1 MQGGGERARERGKA
15 ELRACRLL
23 LLHLT
28 VGSAVDLSDCTH
40 ERRKIF
46 LRVYSLCATRTFDR
60 VKQHSV
66 CSVWWRGGRNQVCL
80 LCVFFFFFDNLAD
93 KSLSAAGGGGLFKAV
108 CRESVKQVSGREQ
121 QMFVVDM
128 RPAEE

>member
-46 LRVYSLCATRTFDR
+46 LRVYSLCATRTFDG

-66 CSVWWRGGRNQVCL
+66 CSVWWRGEETRF
-80 LCVFFFFFDNLAD
+80 VFFAVFFFFDNLAD

-108 CRESVKQVSGREQ
+108 CRESVKQVSEREQ